1 MPESY
6 SDRPISSRS
15 SRPSQSSRIESSYSL
30 PPAVQRVALAFRR
43 TGWISFWAQ
52 LVPGVI
58 SAGSLIFA
66 SFGLA
71 AAATTTTPGV
81 PSPTSTE
88 TGTGA
93 FFSMLGLIALAA
105 SVFWAFR
112 YARLGRRLQT
122 ADTRVRPK
130 RGEAFQLLRVGLMI
144 NLAGMLLTFLG
155 AQAIIGS
162 LVIKASAQGFAIF
175 SGGAARF
182 VNPLDMLLV
191 LATTNINMAHFIG
204 IVASLWLLR
213 VMSRS

>member
-6 SDRPISSRS
+6 SDRPVSSRS
-15 SRPSQSSRIESSYSL
+15 AQTSRIESSYNL

-71 AAATTTTPGV
+71 AGATTTTPGV

-93 FFSMLGLIALAA
+93 FFSMLGLLALAA

-175 SGGAARF
+175 SGSAARF

>member
-71 AAATTTTPGV
+71 AATTTPGV

-93 FFSMLGLIALAA
+93 FFSTLGLIALAA

-175 SGGAARF
+175 SGSAARF

>member
-71 AAATTTTPGV
+71 AATTTPGV

-175 SGGAARF
+175 SGSAARF